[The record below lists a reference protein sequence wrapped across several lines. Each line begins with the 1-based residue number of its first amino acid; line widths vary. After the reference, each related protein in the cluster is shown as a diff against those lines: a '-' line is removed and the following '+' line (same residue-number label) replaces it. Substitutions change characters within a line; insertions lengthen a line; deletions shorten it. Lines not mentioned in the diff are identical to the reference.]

1 MLFGYCYADPK
12 RTLLTSR
19 DRNSINHDLGA
30 RVCSKMVADVITRKS
45 GDGKRLCRA
54 LLRYMLEHN
63 WDTSV
68 EIRRQ
73 NGVIPLLQKQY
84 REMYPGKV
92 LVSWVSATELVRRV
106 ADVRGLEVEPAASFM
121 DEGASL
127 VKGFFAELQT
137 LERQDIRVEGRS
149 WVSPIVDDILRIT
162 GAQEVAAVDFP
173 QQMGSK

>member
-1 MLFGYCYADPK
+1 MNRVEYA
-12 RTLLTSR
+12 
-19 DRNSINHDLGA
+19 
-30 RVCSKMVADVITRKS
+30 
-45 GDGKRLCRA
+45 
-54 LLRYMLEHN
+54 
-63 WDTSV
+63 
-68 EIRRQ
+68 Q
-73 NGVIPLLQKQY
+73 
-84 REMYPGKV
+84 V

-162 GAQEVAAVDFP
+162 GELL
-173 QQMGSK
+173 